1 MDPRLQTLWRDLGA
15 KGDPQAVYGSL
26 HAAYSAP
33 PRSYHTLTH
42 VSWGLRRID
51 EIVRHE
57 ELDDRI
63 NVSAVRWA
71 MWFHDV
77 SMTFGDGSADDEE
90 RSARKAFQEAKQAGL
105 GTRFADTVLRLVLST
120 SHLAEK
126 LSLDESVLVDAD
138 LSMLGSSQ
146 NDFDVYEERV
156 RREWSQYDDQAFAAG
171 RIQVLRRFL
180 KKRRIFTTDYGRDK
194 WEARAQSNLRRSVEK
209 LKPLLKAPV

>member
-1 MDPRLQTLWRDLGA
+1 MIPSFQALWIDLGA
-15 KGDPQAVYGSL
+15 KGDPQAVHDSL
-26 HAAYSAP
+26 HAAYSEP

-42 VSWGLRRID
+42 VSWGLQRID

-57 ELDDRI
+57 NLDERI
-63 NVSAVRWA
+63 NVNAVRWA

-77 SMTFGDGSADDEE
+77 SMTFGDGSDDDEE
-90 RSARKAFQEAKQAGL
+90 RSARRAFQEAKQAGL

-120 SHLAEK
+120 SPWAEK

-156 RREWSQYDDQAFAAG
+156 RREWAGYNDQAFAMG
-171 RIQVLRRFL
+171 RTLVLRRLL

-209 LKPLLKAPV
+209 LKAQL